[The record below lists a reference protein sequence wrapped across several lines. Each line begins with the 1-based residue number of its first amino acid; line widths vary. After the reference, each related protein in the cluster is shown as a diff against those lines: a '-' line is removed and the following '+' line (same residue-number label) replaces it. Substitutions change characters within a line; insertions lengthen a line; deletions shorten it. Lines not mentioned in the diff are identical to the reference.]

1 MLPIQE
7 NILNFRDEAPEGPM
21 FNEKLFL
28 LIRSRD
34 RYEILYIFSI
44 SLFAFENL
52 SASSEPV
59 TALAVRSS
67 LFRHNLDLT
76 WDTLEI
82 QGSNLTLEPPPTIPL
97 TWRQAKNIRSVLE
110 SEEVR
115 TFLLS
120 GYKNIYRVLN
130 RPRPNQD

>member
-1 MLPIQE
+1 
-7 NILNFRDEAPEGPM
+7 M

-34 RYEILYIFSI
+34 IYEILNIFSI

-52 SASSEPV
+52 SASSDPV
-59 TALAVRSS
+59 TGLAVPSS
-67 LFRHNLDLT
+67 FFRNNLDLT

-130 RPRPNQD
+130 GHDPTRTKMV